1 MVISAPQVTAWLSL
15 SAPQVTLWLISV
27 CPTGNGGVLA
37 YRLLVDRGGALP
49 GFRVLVM
56 NLCVSDGLMGVYLL
70 LIGVADAGY
79 RGVYVS
85 IDTQWR
91 HSVMCRAAGFLALV
105 SSEVTLI
112 LLSPGP
118 SVPVCLQYLILF
130 QSAYSA

>member
-1 MVISAPQVTAWLSL
+1 MVISVCPTGNGV
-15 SAPQVTLWLISV
+15 VISV

-37 YRLLVDRGGALP
+37 YRLLADRGGTLR

-70 LIGVADAGY
+70 LIGVADAWY

-105 SSEVTLI
+105 SSEVTLVLF
-112 LLSPGP
+112 LLTVSDFVLAYRSG
-118 SVPVCLQYLILF
+118 SVP
-130 QSAYSA
+130 SYSI